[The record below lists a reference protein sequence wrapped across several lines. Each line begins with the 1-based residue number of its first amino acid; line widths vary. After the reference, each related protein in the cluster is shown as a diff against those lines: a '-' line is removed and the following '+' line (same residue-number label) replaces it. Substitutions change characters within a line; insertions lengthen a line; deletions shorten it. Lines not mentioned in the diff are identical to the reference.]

1 MSLHLGKIH
10 YWLFNKILWFQGI
23 EEAIISKLEIDKV
36 NIETCLQE
44 INMAYGERLPKLPLE
59 EIIDKSNIHGWLQD
73 KIKISEGRVAA
84 WSKILL
90 SQNEGKMKL
99 DNIFISQGMKAGEE
113 ASRSEKT
120 LNTAVEI
127 YNSSNDYILDG
138 MPCDRVDEIIDSND
152 LKIHWRKRI
161 CVHREIWER
170 AGVNVRVFYELRDL
184 WMKAFVTE
192 VNSNFHFVT
201 MKDGTMLIENSMSS
215 DDMQVYELDL

>member
-1 MSLHLGKIH
+1 MSLYLGKIH

-23 EEAIISKLEIDKV
+23 EEAIISKLEIDEV
-36 NIETCLQE
+36 NVEACLQE
-44 INMAYGERLPKLPLE
+44 INTAYGKRLPNLPLE
-59 EIIDKSNIHGWLQD
+59 EIIDTSNIHGWLQD
-73 KIKISEGRVAA
+73 RIKISEGRVAA

-113 ASRSEKT
+113 VNGSGKT

-127 YNSSNDYILDG
+127 YNSLNDYILDG

-161 CVHREIWER
+161 CVHREIWES
-170 AGVNVRVFYELRDL
+170 AGVNVSLFYELRAL

-192 VNSNFHFVT
+192 VNSNFHFT
-201 MKDGTMLIENSMSS
+201 DLKDGTMLIENSMSS
-215 DDMQVYELDL
+215 DDMQVYELNL

>member
-1 MSLHLGKIH
+1 MSLYLGKIH

-23 EEAIISKLEIDKV
+23 EEAIISKLEIDEV
-36 NIETCLQE
+36 NVEACLQE
-44 INMAYGERLPKLPLE
+44 INTAYGKRLPNLPLE
-59 EIIDKSNIHGWLQD
+59 EIIDTSNIHGWLQD
-73 KIKISEGRVAA
+73 RIKISEGRVAA

-113 ASRSEKT
+113 VNRSGKT

-127 YNSSNDYILDG
+127 YNSLNDYILDG

-161 CVHREIWER
+161 CVHKEIWER
-170 AGVNVRVFYELRDL
+170 AGVNVSLFYELRSL

-192 VNSNFHFVT
+192 VNSNYHFT
-201 MKDGTMLIENSMSS
+201 ELKDGTMVIENSMSS
-215 DDMQVYELDL
+215 DDMQVYELNL